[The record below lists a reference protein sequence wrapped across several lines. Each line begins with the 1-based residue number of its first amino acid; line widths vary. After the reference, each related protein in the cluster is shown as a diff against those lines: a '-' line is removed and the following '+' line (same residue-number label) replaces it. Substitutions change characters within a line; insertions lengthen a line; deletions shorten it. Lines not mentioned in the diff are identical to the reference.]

1 MADNHNEAATII
13 ADSRAGGQTLGVLPY
28 HCRPQDEAAGYAV
41 QNAVHQ
47 ALAAHGWGGLAGYKI
62 GCTTPLMQERLEID
76 SPCGGGILASTVHRS
91 GVALACADYVK
102 VGVETEIAVEIGKDL
117 APGDGPFDRAV
128 MADVVSACM
137 ASMEI
142 VDNRYEDFRE
152 YGPPTLIA
160 DDFFGAGCVLGPR
173 VTTWND
179 LDLATVAGRLL
190 INGAE
195 VGSGHGAD
203 ALGHPLEALAWLAN
217 TLATRGLGLKRGQVV
232 LTGSVVAPY
241 NPEPGD
247 QVTVVFDGLGEG
259 RASFR

>member
-1 MADNHNEAATII
+1 MTDRHSEAAAII
-13 ADSRAGGQTLGVLPY
+13 AESRAGGQTLNVLPDY
-28 HCRPQDEAAGYAV
+28 CRPRDEAAGYAV

-62 GCTTPLMQERLEID
+62 GCTTPLMQERLKID
-76 SPCGGGILASTVHRS
+76 SPCGGGILASTVHQS
-91 GVALACADYVK
+91 GVALNCANYVK
-102 VGVETEIAVEIGKDL
+102 VGVETEIAVEIGRDL
-117 APGDGPFDRAV
+117 TPGDGPFDRVA

-142 VDNRYEDFRE
+142 VDNRYADFPE
-152 YGPPTLIA
+152 CGTPTLIA
-160 DDFFGAGCVLGPR
+160 DDFFGAGCVLGPAVANWR
-173 VTTWND
+173 D
-179 LDLATVAGRLL
+179 LDLAAVAGRLL
-190 INGAE
+190 VNGEE
-195 VGSGHGAD
+195 VGNGNGAD

-217 TLATRGLGLKRGQVV
+217 TLAARNVVFKRGQVV

-247 QVTVVFDGLGEG
+247 DLSVAFDGLGEA